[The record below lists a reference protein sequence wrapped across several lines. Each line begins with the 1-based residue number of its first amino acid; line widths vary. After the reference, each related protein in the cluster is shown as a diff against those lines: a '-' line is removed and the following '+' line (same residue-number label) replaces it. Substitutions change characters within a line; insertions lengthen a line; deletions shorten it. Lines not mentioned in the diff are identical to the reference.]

1 MRERGCHEPERVS
14 DGGALLRDRPSRLR
28 IAPQASAR
36 PRKPTRWRAGN
47 RSRRR
52 SRRGGSPSNS
62 GPDGCSACDAIPRP
76 GCRGLRGSGG
86 RSGRLG
92 RDAARV
98 EAGHRAAAEASA
110 AAAAA
115 ATSTT
120 TAAAATT
127 TTGTLA
133 ADQHQAGQ
141 RLWRQKPRPHRPSRS
156 AGTAKEIG
164 AREKETRGSERAS
177 RCRRMSVASV
187 TWPFEEGVRVAHG
200 RRSCDNG
207 PASDLARAEADG
219 EPDARAAREC
229 LAQRGVLLGHDARHE
244 VGVLG
249 DDLADAAVRLLD
261 RS

>member
-1 MRERGCHEPERVS
+1 MEGSPYRAAAEGQVVTGCRIMRERGCHEPERVS

-52 SRRGGSPSNS
+52 SRRGGSPSNF
-62 GPDGCSACDAIPRP
+62 GPDGCSAYDANPRP
-76 GCRGLRGSGG
+76 GCCGLRGSGG

-110 AAAAA
+110 APA
-115 ATSTT
+115 ATSS
-120 TAAAATT
+120 AAAATT
-127 TTGTLA
+127 TTTTTGALA

-177 RCRRMSVASV
+177 RGRRMSVASV

-219 EPDARAAREC
+219 
-229 LAQRGVLLGHDARHE
+229 
-244 VGVLG
+244 
-249 DDLADAAVRLLD
+249 
-261 RS
+261 